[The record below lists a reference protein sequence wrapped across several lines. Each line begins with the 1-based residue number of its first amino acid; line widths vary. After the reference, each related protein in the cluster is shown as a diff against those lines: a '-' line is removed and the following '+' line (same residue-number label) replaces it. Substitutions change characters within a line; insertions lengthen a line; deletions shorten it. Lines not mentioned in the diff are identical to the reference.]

1 MVDKTVFGILAILLG
16 SLGVHKF
23 VVGHTKWG
31 VVYLLITICTGGGL
45 AIIPAILGIIAGIKV
60 LTGTEEDYQEYID
73 SEGFL

>member
-31 VVYLLITICTGGGL
+31 VVYLLITVCTGGMLSVIPWVL
-45 AIIPAILGIIAGIKV
+45 ALIAGIKA
-60 LTGTEEDYQEYID
+60 LTGTDEDFERYIEE
-73 SEGFL
+73 EGFM

>member
-23 VVGHTKWG
+23 VCGHTKWG
-31 VVYLLITICTGGGL
+31 VIYLLITICTGGML

-73 SEGFL
+73 NEGFI